1 MIAKRFYYLRKFYDE
16 YGLGYLRSRYAK
28 DQFTKTALYKLRPFL
43 SYDHW
48 SPEIDPQGE
57 YSDKLSN
64 YWRVTEKGLIKLQE
78 LFPEDEELND
88 RIGNDLAM
96 FTKKV
101 LVK

>member
-1 MIAKRFYYLRKFYDE
+1 MIAKRFYSLRKFYDE
-16 YGLGYLRSRYAK
+16 CGLGYLRSRDAK
-28 DQFTKTALYKLRPFL
+28 DQFTKTALYELRPFL
-43 SYDHW
+43 TYDRW
-48 SPEIDPQGE
+48 SPEVDPKGA

-64 YWRVTEKGLIKLQE
+64 YWRITEKGLVKLQE

-96 FTKKV
+96 FAKKV